1 MSELITTNQTLSTRP
16 PARTPDTI
24 AAEIRALTAS
34 MLCNVLEIGR
44 RMCEVKEMLPHG
56 SFGDWI
62 RENTG
67 YSSSTAN
74 NFMRLYQEYGA
85 EQGSL
90 FGTETNCQTFGNLS
104 YSKALALL
112 SVPAEDREEFVRDH
126 DVEAMSTRELQQ
138 AIQERDKA
146 RAEAEEAHQEAEGAA
161 MALGELED
169 QLAEAR
175 TRIQNLEMAEEE
187 AARKARE
194 AEETADAFQA
204 ELEQLKSQPVEVAVQ
219 DASAE
224 QIAQAR
230 AEAAREAT
238 REARKAARAEAEREA
253 QKARDQ
259 ADRELKSAQAKL
271 DVANAALA
279 AARKEREAVQK
290 RAAELEQKLAAAG
303 KRETVRGDPDL
314 VEFKVHFD
322 AAKEDVDKMK
332 TVLDRVASGGNGELA
347 QKLRSA
353 MAALGRL
360 VTQAAE

>member
-1 MSELITTNQTLSTRP
+1 MSELVTTNQALSTKP
-16 PARTPDTI
+16 PVRTAETI

-34 MLCNVLEIGR
+34 MLSNVLEIGR

-56 SFGDWI
+56 SFGAWI

-67 YSSSTAN
+67 YSPSTAN
-74 NFMRLYQEYGA
+74 NFMRLFQEYGA
-85 EQGSL
+85 TQGSL
-90 FGTETNCQTFGNLS
+90 FGTEANCQTFGNLS

-112 SVPAEDREEFVRDH
+112 SVPTEDREEFVRDH

-138 AIQERDKA
+138 AIQERDRA
-146 RAEAEEAHQEAEGAA
+146 RAEAEAARQDSEGAA
-161 MALGELED
+161 LAMAELED

-175 TRIQNLEMAEEE
+175 TRIQNLERAEEE

-219 DASAE
+219 VQDASAE

-230 AEAAREAT
+230 AEAAKEAQAAAT
-238 REARKAARAEAEREA
+238 AKARKDLA
-253 QKARDQ
+253 KADK
-259 ADRELKSAQAKL
+259 ELQSAQAQL
-271 DVANAALA
+271 EQANKALA
-279 AARKEREAVQK
+279 KARAEREAVQA

-314 VEFKVHFD
+314 VEFQVHFQ
-322 AAKEDVDKMK
+322 AAQEDVEKMK
-332 TVLDRVASGGNGELA
+332 TVLDRVAAAGSGELA
-347 QKLRSA
+347 KKLRSA

-360 VTQAAE
+360 VAQAAE